1 MSTPESCPQENPSTI
16 SPVLVISALSCAFLG
31 SNCSLRNMNLS
42 KETKLPFLIVDL
54 YHGKVLYGIVR
65 YTKPI
70 KTNGKS
76 IVCGVRQANNLSALF
91 MIRKKRRIYLWQPLE
106 AAFDQERNWIKTK
119 QPSMVRLQVHGSVF
133 GNCV

>member
-1 MSTPESCPQENPSTI
+1 MSTPESCPRENPSTI

-31 SNCSLRNMNLS
+31 SNCSLRNMDLS

-54 YHGKVLYGIVR
+54 YNGKVLYGIVR

-76 IVCGVRQANNLSALF
+76 IVSGVGQVSTLF
-91 MIRKKRRIYLWQPLE
+91 MIQKRRRIYLWQPLE

-119 QPSMVRLQVHGSVF
+119 LPSMVSLRVHGGVF